1 MRLTKKEIE
10 TIKKVALAAIAL
22 CLSATSMA
30 QEGYAFAR
38 ERKGS
43 VKSSV
48 EISHSFR
55 EKFPGASP
63 AFLKGQ
69 LEKIASILLSSET
82 VKEAKG
88 VDIVAYGTVSEF
100 SNVDLNFQNLARN
113 EGDPSGEVYHKGSS
127 SLNVYVNDQQSASGN
142 ILRYDFFELPAK
154 AGEFNGYPVYD
165 SGIIKFM
172 LVAPG
177 VSNPF
182 IPCTRE
188 DFIRARI
195 QDEQKW
201 TKLSESVDNRE
212 MDEMKNNLSETKTQ
226 YAEMKRMAGSLK
238 QSDPE
243 GAAALAEAVKGMEI
257 MIGEVEKNVSRDL
270 KAEALGDPQYLHH
283 KEVVSSLEEELNAL
297 SATERA
303 KQAVWSQGALEVT
316 GKYSEL
322 VPDHMREHGT
332 PLYKLHPALQHSS
345 EKINFMTLIFLES
358 LPGMERTP
366 ADGCIGKIRGE
377 SPIWQQIFSL
387 AEGH

>member
-1 MRLTKKEIE
+1 MKSLTFMTKK
-10 TIKKVALAAIAL
+10 TALATIAL
-22 CLSATSMA
+22 CLSVTIMA
-30 QEGYAFAR
+30 QEGYTFAR
-38 ERKGS
+38 DRKGS
-43 VKSSV
+43 VKSKV
-48 EISHSFR
+48 EISNTFR
-55 EKFPGASP
+55 EKFPGESP

-69 LEKIASILLSSET
+69 LEKIASILLTSET
-82 VKEAKG
+82 VKGAKG
-88 VDIVAYGTVSEF
+88 VDVEAYGTVSEF
-100 SNVDLNFQNLARN
+100 SNVDLSFQNLARN

-127 SLNVYVNDQQSASGN
+127 SLNVYVNDQQSASGH
-142 ILRYDFFELPAK
+142 IVRYDFFELPAK

-165 SGIIKFM
+165 CGIFKYV

-195 QDEQKW
+195 QDEQQW
-201 TKLSESVDNRE
+201 MRISESVDNRE

-226 YAEMKRMAGSLK
+226 YAEMKRMAESLK

-257 MIGEVEKNVSRDL
+257 MIREVEKNVSRDL
-270 KAEALGDPQYLHH
+270 KAEALEEPQYLHH
-283 KEVVSSLEEELNAL
+283 KEVVQSLEEELDAL
-297 SATERA
+297 SAAERA
-303 KQAVWSQGALEVT
+303 EQAVWSQGAQEVT

-332 PLYKLHPALQHSS
+332 PLFKLHPALKHSS
-345 EKINFMTLIFLES
+345 EKINFLTLIFLES

-366 ADGCIGKIRGE
+366 ADGCIEKLRGE
-377 SPIWQQIFSL
+377 SPIWHQIFSL

>member
-1 MRLTKKEIE
+1 MRLSKKEIE
-10 TIKKVALAAIAL
+10 TIKKVALSALAL
-22 CLSATSMA
+22 CLSATIVA
-30 QEGYAFAR
+30 QDGYTFAR
-38 ERKGS
+38 DRKGS
-43 VKSSV
+43 VKSRSD
-48 EISHSFR
+48 ISYSFR
-55 EKFPGASP
+55 EKFPGESP

-82 VKEAKG
+82 VKGAKG
-88 VDIVAYGTVSEF
+88 VDIEAYGSVSEF
-100 SNVDLNFQNLARN
+100 SNVDLGFQNLARN

-142 ILRYDFFELPAK
+142 IIRYDFFELPAK

-165 SGIIKFM
+165 CVIFKYV

-182 IPCTRE
+182 IPCTKE

-195 QDEQKW
+195 QDERQW
-201 TKLSESVDNRE
+201 MRMSESVDNSD
-212 MDEMKNNLSETKTQ
+212 MDEMKKNLITLKTEH
-226 YAEMKRMAGSLK
+226 AEMKRMAGSLK

-257 MIGEVEKNVSRDL
+257 MIKEAEMNVSRDL
-270 KAEALGDPQYLHH
+270 KAEALEDPQYLYH
-283 KEVVSSLEEELNAL
+283 KEVVKSLEEELNAL
-297 SATERA
+297 SAAGRA
-303 KQAVWSQGALEVT
+303 KQAVWSQGALEV

-322 VPDHMREHGT
+322 VPDHMQEHGT

-345 EKINFMTLIFLES
+345 ERINFMTVIFLES
-358 LPGMERTP
+358 FPGRERTP
-366 ADGCIGKIRGE
+366 ADGCIEKIRGE